1 MNIAPIQLPPHTPA
15 PTVNTLNPVCP
26 KAPQKSPNLNWGH
39 AINPQVCRKLF
50 NDKEF
55 NDKEFNDKEFNDK
68 DKKGIRLNENSPK
81 NDFSSKKK

>member
-15 PTVNTLNPVCP
+15 PTVNTVVNPVCP
-26 KAPQKSPNLNWGH
+26 KAPQKSPKLNWGH

-55 NDKEFNDKEFNDK
+55 NDQEFNDKSDK
-68 DKKGIRLNENSPK
+68 EIK
-81 NDFSSKKK
+81 

>member
-15 PTVNTLNPVCP
+15 HTVNTLNPVCP

-55 NDKEFNDKEFNDK
+55 NDTDS
-68 DKKGIRLNENSPK
+68 KGIRLNENSPK

>member
-55 NDKEFNDKEFNDK
+55 NDKDS
-68 DKKGIRLNENSPK
+68 KGIRLNENSPK